1 MYQST
6 EDLYANYSNSAHTL
20 RSKASQTSSKMI
32 TFATEQLEKSVL
44 FSDLNQKKVT
54 KEALHYIFGQ
64 FKFMRDNVHLL
75 FSQNLCLIEN
85 AGHPLMNHI
94 LFVLSKHQVDENQI
108 TEPHALMFHKFL
120 LDLGMTE
127 DAAQNLTVEQA
138 TKDYNGTYEFHR
150 KLIVSKAKNRQEA
163 AIRYFC
169 YVIGREVSAAV
180 RHSKLTGYLDYLY
193 PNKKFEFIQ
202 NHEIIEQ
209 EHADE
214 ESDLMLSAC
223 AHVDLDVDIGLDCAY
238 LATRTHFQWL
248 DHVYAEYKEAL
259 HRLDES

>member
-1 MYQST
+1 MFQST
-6 EDLYANYSNSAHTL
+6 ENLYANYAQSSGNL
-20 RSKASQTSSKMI
+20 RTEASDVTSQMINFARDQLKASK
-32 TFATEQLEKSVL
+32 FFRELHA
-44 FSDLNQKKVT
+44 KKVT
-54 KEALHYIFGQ
+54 KEGLHYVFGQ

-75 FSQNLCLIEN
+75 FSENLCLIEDAN
-85 AGHPLMNHI
+85 HPLLNHI

-108 TEPHALMFHKFL
+108 QEPHALMFHKFL
-120 LDLGMTE
+120 LDLGMAE
-127 DAAQNLTVEQA
+127 KAAQSLKVGPATQKYNLSYRRHAKKFISEST
-138 TKDYNGTYEFHR
+138 NR
-150 KLIVSKAKNRQEA
+150 KEA

-180 RHSKLTGYLDYLY
+180 RHSELTGYLDYLY

-202 NHEIIEQ
+202 THEIIEQ

-223 AHVDLDVDIGLDCAY
+223 SHVGLDIQGGLDCAY

-248 DHVYAEYKEAL
+248 DDVYAEFIRI
-259 HRLDES
+259 H